1 MPSGRIITICGSVT
15 ERRSF
20 LAFSSTF
27 HALVLFI
34 PYQLWYNISIFV
46 VKEFFVVA
54 KNNSNSNK
62 KSGGAGF
69 IITLLILSS
78 ITGFSFTGIV
88 AGVLLGLG
96 IGKITSIMG
105 SGLDTTTH
113 NRRDR
118 EREAQEAERAKR
130 EQEAMLVRQ
139 RAEAERRKQEEA
151 SAIPLTGDKA
161 ADQVILTGQQMLATI
176 RKENEAIPDQEL
188 SELMDHLS
196 IKCEQ
201 IFRTVSE
208 SPAKAPQVRKF
219 MNYYL
224 PTTLKMLANY
234 RTMQQRGVS
243 YGEMQD
249 ARQTTVRG
257 MNLVLTACQKQ
268 IDNMHRD
275 NMLDISTDIDVLE
288 QMLKRDGFTDNEIVE
303 SARTAAEAQA
313 RATSV
318 PMIQF
323 PVGEES
329 DSTPQSTARRQD
341 S

>member
-1 MPSGRIITICGSVT
+1 MS
-15 ERRSF
+15 
-20 LAFSSTF
+20 
-27 HALVLFI
+27 
-34 PYQLWYNISIFV
+34 
-46 VKEFFVVA
+46 K
-54 KNNSNSNK
+54 KNPNSNK

-78 ITGFSFTGIV
+78 LSGFSFGGII

-118 EREAQEAERAKR
+118 ERQAIEEANARKQAEEQARVLAAQEEEKKRADANR
-130 EQEAMLVRQ
+130 
-139 RAEAERRKQEEA
+139 
-151 SAIPLTGDKA
+151 IPLTGDKI
-161 ADQVILTGQQMLATI
+161 ADQVITTGQDMLDTI
-176 RKENEAIPDQEL
+176 RKENAAIPDQEL
-188 SELMDHLS
+188 TDQMNNLS

-208 SPAKAPQVRKF
+208 TPSKAPQVRKF

-243 YGEMQD
+243 YGEMKE
-249 ARQTTVRG
+249 ARETTVHG
-257 MNLVLTACQKQ
+257 MNLILTACQKQ
-268 IDNMHRD
+268 IDNLHRD

-288 QMLKRDGFTDNEIVE
+288 QMLKRDGFTENEIVE
-303 SARTAAEAQA
+303 SARTAAEAQMRYSSA
-313 RATSV
+313 PVMNFPIEPSQEETDTGTESS
-318 PMIQF
+318 IQQ
-323 PVGEES
+323 E
-329 DSTPQSTARRQD
+329 
-341 S
+341 

>member
-1 MPSGRIITICGSVT
+1 MS
-15 ERRSF
+15 
-20 LAFSSTF
+20 
-27 HALVLFI
+27 
-34 PYQLWYNISIFV
+34 
-46 VKEFFVVA
+46 K
-54 KNNSNSNK
+54 KNPNSNK

-78 ITGFSFTGIV
+78 LSGFSFTGIV

-118 EREAQEAERAKR
+118 ERQAR
-130 EQEAMLVRQ
+130 EEELNRQ
-139 RAEAERRKQEEA
+139 LEAERRIKQAQEEEQRKREAA
-151 SAIPLTGDKA
+151 SKIPLTGDPA
-161 ADQVILTGQQMLATI
+161 ADQVITAGLDMLATI
-176 RKENEAIPDQEL
+176 KKENAAIPDQEM
-188 SELMDHLS
+188 SSLMDNLY

-208 SPAKAPQVRKF
+208 SPSKAPQVRKF

-234 RTMQQRGVS
+234 RTMEQRGVS
-243 YGEMQD
+243 YGEMKE
-249 ARQTTVRG
+249 ARDTTIRG
-257 MNLVLTACQKQ
+257 LNLILTACQKQ

-288 QMLKRDGFTDNEIVE
+288 QMLKRDGFTENEIVE
-303 SARTAAEAQA
+303 SARTAAEAQM
-313 RATSV
+313 RSSSV
-318 PMIQF
+318 PVMDF
-323 PVGEES
+323 PVAS
-329 DSTPQSTARRQD
+329 DSAEPSSDVVPRIQHN
-341 S
+341 

>member
-1 MPSGRIITICGSVT
+1 M
-15 ERRSF
+15 
-20 LAFSSTF
+20 
-27 HALVLFI
+27 
-34 PYQLWYNISIFV
+34 
-46 VKEFFVVA
+46 A
-54 KNNSNSNK
+54 KNNSNSNR

-69 IITLLILSS
+69 IITLLILGSL
-78 ITGFSFTGIV
+78 TGFSFPGIV
-88 AGVLLGLG
+88 AGVLIGLG
-96 IGKITSIMG
+96 VGKITSIMG

-113 NRRDR
+113 NKRDR

-130 EQEAMLVRQ
+130 EQEEQLRRQ
-139 RAEAERRKQEEA
+139 QAEAERKKKEEA
-151 SAIPLTGDKA
+151 SRIPLTGDKA
-161 ADQVILTGQQMLATI
+161 ADQVILTGQDMLATI

-188 SELMDHLS
+188 SQLMDNLS
-196 IKCEQ
+196 TKCEQ

-208 SPAKAPQVRKF
+208 TPSKAPQVRKF

-257 MNLVLTACQKQ
+257 MNLVLKACQKL
-268 IDNMHRD
+268 IDNLHRD

-303 SARTAAEAQA
+303 NARTAAEAQL
-313 RATSV
+313 RSSSV
-318 PMIQF
+318 PMINF
-323 PVGEES
+323 PSEQET
-329 DSTPQSTARRQD
+329 DSYPAGQVHREAD
-341 S
+341 

>member
-1 MPSGRIITICGSVT
+1 M
-15 ERRSF
+15 
-20 LAFSSTF
+20 SS
-27 HALVLFI
+27 
-34 PYQLWYNISIFV
+34 
-46 VKEFFVVA
+46 
-54 KNNSNSNK
+54 KNPNSNK

-78 ITGFSFTGIV
+78 LSGFSFGGII

-118 EREAQEAERAKR
+118 ERHAVEEANARKQAEAQARQLAAQAEEKK
-130 EQEAMLVRQ
+130 
-139 RAEAERRKQEEA
+139 RAEANR
-151 SAIPLTGDKA
+151 IPLTGDKI
-161 ADQVILTGQQMLATI
+161 ADQVITTGQDMIATI
-176 RKENEAIPDQEL
+176 KKENAAIPDQEL
-188 SELMDHLS
+188 TEQMNNLS

-208 SPAKAPQVRKF
+208 SPSKAPQVRKF

-243 YGEMQD
+243 YGEMKE
-249 ARQTTVRG
+249 ARETTVHG
-257 MNLVLTACQKQ
+257 MNLILTACQKQ
-268 IDNMHRD
+268 IDNLHRD

-288 QMLKRDGFTDNEIVE
+288 QMLKRDGFTENEIVE
-303 SARTAAEAQA
+303 NARTAAEAQMRYSSA
-313 RATSV
+313 PV
-318 PMIQF
+318 MNF
-323 PVGEES
+323 PIESSPEES
-329 DSTPQSTARRQD
+329 TTVAESSIQQE
-341 S
+341 

>member
-1 MPSGRIITICGSVT
+1 MS
-15 ERRSF
+15 
-20 LAFSSTF
+20 
-27 HALVLFI
+27 
-34 PYQLWYNISIFV
+34 
-46 VKEFFVVA
+46 K
-54 KNNSNSNK
+54 KNPNSNK

-78 ITGFSFTGIV
+78 LSGFSFGGII

-118 EREAQEAERAKR
+118 ERQAAEEENARRQAEERARQLAAEAEAKR
-130 EQEAMLVRQ
+130 
-139 RAEAERRKQEEA
+139 RAEASR
-151 SAIPLTGDKA
+151 IPLTGDKI
-161 ADQVILTGQQMLATI
+161 ADQVITTGLEMIDTI
-176 RKENEAIPDQEL
+176 RKENAVIPDQEL
-188 SELMDHLS
+188 TDQMNNLS
-196 IKCEQ
+196 DRCEQ

-243 YGEMQD
+243 YGEMKE
-249 ARQTTVRG
+249 ARETTVHG
-257 MNLVLTACQKQ
+257 MNLILTACQKQ
-268 IDNMHRD
+268 IDNLHRD

-288 QMLKRDGFTDNEIVE
+288 QMLKRDGYTENEIVE
-303 SARTAAEAQA
+303 NARTAAEAQMRYSSA
-313 RATSV
+313 PV
-318 PMIQF
+318 MNF
-323 PVGEES
+323 PITD
-329 DSTPQSTARRQD
+329 DSRFDDETGTQASLSRE
-341 S
+341 

>member
-1 MPSGRIITICGSVT
+1 M
-15 ERRSF
+15 
-20 LAFSSTF
+20 SS
-27 HALVLFI
+27 
-34 PYQLWYNISIFV
+34 
-46 VKEFFVVA
+46 
-54 KNNSNSNK
+54 KNPNSNK

-78 ITGFSFTGIV
+78 LSGFSFGGII

-118 EREAQEAERAKR
+118 ERQAVEEANARKQAEAQARQLAAQAEEKK
-130 EQEAMLVRQ
+130 
-139 RAEAERRKQEEA
+139 RAEANR
-151 SAIPLTGDKA
+151 IPLTGDKI
-161 ADQVILTGQQMLATI
+161 ADQVITTGQDMIATI
-176 RKENEAIPDQEL
+176 KKENAAIPDQEL
-188 SELMDHLS
+188 TEQMNNLS

-208 SPAKAPQVRKF
+208 SPSIAPQVRKF

-243 YGEMQD
+243 YGEMKE
-249 ARQTTVRG
+249 ARETTVHG
-257 MNLVLTACQKQ
+257 MNLILTACQKQ
-268 IDNMHRD
+268 IDNLHRD

-288 QMLKRDGFTDNEIVE
+288 QMLKRDGFTENEIVE
-303 SARTAAEAQA
+303 NARTAAEAQMRYSSA
-313 RATSV
+313 PV
-318 PMIQF
+318 MNF
-323 PVGEES
+323 PIESSPEES
-329 DSTPQSTARRQD
+329 TTVAESSIQQE
-341 S
+341 

>member
-1 MPSGRIITICGSVT
+1 MS
-15 ERRSF
+15 
-20 LAFSSTF
+20 
-27 HALVLFI
+27 
-34 PYQLWYNISIFV
+34 
-46 VKEFFVVA
+46 K
-54 KNNSNSNK
+54 KNPNSNK

-78 ITGFSFTGIV
+78 LSGFSFGGII

-118 EREAQEAERAKR
+118 ERQAAEEENARRQAEERARQLATEAEAKR
-130 EQEAMLVRQ
+130 
-139 RAEAERRKQEEA
+139 RAEASR
-151 SAIPLTGDKA
+151 IPLTGDKI
-161 ADQVILTGQQMLATI
+161 ADQVITTGLEMIDTI
-176 RKENEAIPDQEL
+176 RKENAVIPDQEL
-188 SELMDHLS
+188 TDQMNNLS
-196 IKCEQ
+196 DRCEQ

-243 YGEMQD
+243 YGEMKE
-249 ARQTTVRG
+249 ARETTVHG
-257 MNLVLTACQKQ
+257 MNLILTACQKQ
-268 IDNMHRD
+268 IDNLHRD

-288 QMLKRDGFTDNEIVE
+288 QMLKRDGYTENEIVE
-303 SARTAAEAQA
+303 NARTAAEAQMRYSSA
-313 RATSV
+313 PV
-318 PMIQF
+318 MNF
-323 PVGEES
+323 PITD
-329 DSTPQSTARRQD
+329 DSRFDDETGTQASLSQE
-341 S
+341 